1 MAKVQV
7 VRKCMQHNQNNNN
20 RNRVK
25 ELLSLQV
32 HVVCTTY
39 DKKKKRLIVDG
50 CK

>member
-32 HVVCTTY
+32 QVVLCTY
-39 DKKKKRLIVDG
+39 DKKRKVSSRQK
-50 CK
+50 